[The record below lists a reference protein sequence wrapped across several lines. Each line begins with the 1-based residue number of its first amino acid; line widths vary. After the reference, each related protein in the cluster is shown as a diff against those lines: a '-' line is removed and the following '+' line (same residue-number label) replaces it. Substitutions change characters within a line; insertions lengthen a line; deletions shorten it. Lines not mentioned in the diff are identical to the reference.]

1 MGYAGWFY
9 FWTLLK
15 VIPYVQA
22 VWIWFSET
30 ISPLFG
36 CHCESQFFV
45 PVPWPDMPPFYC
57 MINQT
62 KVGEVIKNFYC
73 HETCTAPVTL
83 CVYMTSWMQR
93 LGKCIT
99 VNNLHLLFFCLLR
112 KLDLGETRAQMC
124 RWSFH
129 YCFDFTDRF
138 IDRCFWSLYLLRNSI
153 R

>member
-9 FWTLLK
+9 FRTLLK
-15 VIPYVQA
+15 VGPYVQA

-36 CHCESQFFV
+36 CRCESQFFV
-45 PVPWPDMPPFYC
+45 PVAWPGMPLFYC
-57 MINQT
+57 TINQT
-62 KVGEVIKNFYC
+62 KLGEVIKTFTSVK
-73 HETCTAPVTL
+73 HVQHL
-83 CVYMTSWMQR
+83 LHCVFIWHHGCSE
-93 LGKCIT
+93 CIP
-99 VNNLHLLFFCLLR
+99 VNNLHLLFFCLLH
-112 KLDLGETRAQMC
+112 KLDLGETRTQMC
-124 RWSFH
+124 RWSVH